1 MKAPEHIVSGHY
13 VATVSA
19 LEKWIAAIGEVV
31 EQIRKVRE
39 GCSFCA
45 ESGYKLFLV
54 KTRLLALRKRIEE
67 RAAAPEPPPDGLE
80 RMSGENNPR
89 PDADLDKLLVRL
101 FVPGTYLRPRGD
113 VAHVFFLEYYTDD
126 GGLVLRD
133 IDTREEYY
141 AAVHDFAAV
150 SDQWETVPESEV
162 YPAEEVDCE

>member
-1 MKAPEHIVSGHY
+1 MKAYEHIVSDMK
-13 VATVSA
+13 
-19 LEKWIAAIGEVV
+19 KWITAINDIA
-31 EQIRKVRE
+31 EQIQEVRK
-39 GCSFCA
+39 GSFRA
-45 ESGYKLFLV
+45 EYKLFIAQ
-54 KTRLLALRKRIEE
+54 TRLLALRKRIEE

-80 RMSGENNPR
+80 RMSGENDPL
-89 PDADLDKLLVRL
+89 PYADLDKLLVRL

>member
-1 MKAPEHIVSGHY
+1 MKAYEHIVSD
-13 VATVSA
+13 
-19 LEKWIAAIGEVV
+19 LKKWISAINDIA
-31 EQIRKVRE
+31 EQIQEVRK
-39 GCSFCA
+39 GSFRA
-45 ESGYKLFLV
+45 EYKLFIAQ
-54 KTRLLALRKRIEE
+54 TRLLALRKRIEE
-67 RAAAPEPPPDGLE
+67 RAAAPEPPPDGLK
-80 RMSGENNPR
+80 RMPGENGPL

-113 VAHVFFLEYYTDD
+113 VARVFFLEYYTDD
-126 GGLVLRD
+126 GGLVLQD